1 MANFSVS
8 LVIINYN
15 TKEFLGKCLKSIYEN
30 THEISFEVFVVD
42 NNSKDESTKM
52 VKKEFPQ
59 VNLIKNE
66 INVGFAKANNQAIR
80 KSSGRYILLLNSDTL
95 VSPNSLNMMKRFM
108 DHHPQAGALG
118 CKLLNPDLTLQPSCR
133 EFPSFVT
140 LLFEST
146 FLDQL
151 FPSNKVIGRYKL
163 SSWNHNEIREVDQPM
178 GACLMVRRKTMEEV
192 GLLDEGFH
200 MFFEEV
206 DWCYRIKKRG
216 WKIYFL
222 PEAKVIHYGGQ
233 SIRKVNFKMFFSW
246 HKSRYR
252 FFKKRYPN
260 ISPLALKTIF
270 IGCSS
275 LQPIIILTALYGIW
289 RLVTYGIFIFLGS

>member
-1 MANFSVS
+1 MVDFSVS
-8 LVIINYN
+8 LVIVNYN
-15 TKEFLGKCLKSIYEN
+15 SKEFLRKCLKSIYEN
-30 THEISFEVFVVD
+30 THKISFEVFVVD

-80 KSSGRYILLLNSDTL
+80 KSGGRYILLLNSDTL
-95 VSPNSLNMMKRFM
+95 VLPNSLNMMKSFM

-118 CKLLNPDLTLQPSCR
+118 CKLLNPDMTLQPSCR
-133 EFPSFVT
+133 EFPGFIT

-151 FPSNKVIGRYKL
+151 FPSNKIIGRYNL
-163 SSWNHNEIREVDQPM
+163 SSWDHNRIREVDQPM
-178 GACLMVRRKTMEEV
+178 GACLMVRKKIIDEI

-222 PEAKVIHYGGQ
+222 PKARVIHYGGQ
-233 SIRKVNFKMFFSW
+233 SIRKANFKMFLSW

-252 FFKKRYPN
+252 FFRKRYSEV
-260 ISPLALKTIF
+260 SPLVLRTILV
-270 IGCSS
+270 GCSF
-275 LQPIIILTALYGIW
+275 LQPIIILIALYGIW
-289 RLVTYGIFIFLGS
+289 RLVMYGILLF